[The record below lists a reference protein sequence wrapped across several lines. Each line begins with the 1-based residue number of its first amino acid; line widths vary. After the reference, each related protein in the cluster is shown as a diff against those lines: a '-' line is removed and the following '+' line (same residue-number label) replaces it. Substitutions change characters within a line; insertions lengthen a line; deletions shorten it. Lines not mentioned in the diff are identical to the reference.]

1 MAAAVAAAGD
11 AALEY
16 MTGFGNE
23 FQTEALP
30 GALPA
35 LGNTP
40 QVRLTLT
47 PSLDSPCISSLR
59 LIITMTVQLALS
71 LSHRLTPDPTHSPP
85 HPSLQRVAYGLYA
98 EQLSGAPFT
107 APRGKNLR
115 R

>member
-11 AALEY
+11 AVLEY

-59 LIITMTVQLALS
+59 LIMTMTVQLALS
-71 LSHRLTPDPTHSPP
+71 FPSADPRPPTLLHTRRCREWRMAFTQSSCRERHSPR
-85 HPSLQRVAYGLYA
+85 HAA
-98 EQLSGAPFT
+98 KT
-107 APRGKNLR
+107 
-115 R
+115 